1 MGERDILLI
10 EDNNELRSAIKDLF
24 ELDGFRALEACHGA
38 QAIDILKKPHKI
50 SLIFM
55 DLNMPIMSG
64 EEFLRTAKEMQ
75 LLDDIKI
82 IVFATKIPKALSDEY
97 QTLKK
102 PAEIDELLNLAK
114 SFCPKQNREAS
125 FI

>member
-1 MGERDILLI
+1 MNGHDILLI
-10 EDNNELRSAIKDLF
+10 EDNDELRSAIKDLF
-24 ELDGFRALEACHGA
+24 ELDGFTALEACHGA
-38 QAIDILKKPHKI
+38 QAIDILKKPHNI

-55 DLNMPIMSG
+55 DLNMPVMSG
-64 EEFLRTAKEMQ
+64 EEFLRSAKE
-75 LLDDIKI
+75 LKLVENIKI

-114 SFCPKQNREAS
+114 SFCDRPNAGPA
-125 FI
+125 FV